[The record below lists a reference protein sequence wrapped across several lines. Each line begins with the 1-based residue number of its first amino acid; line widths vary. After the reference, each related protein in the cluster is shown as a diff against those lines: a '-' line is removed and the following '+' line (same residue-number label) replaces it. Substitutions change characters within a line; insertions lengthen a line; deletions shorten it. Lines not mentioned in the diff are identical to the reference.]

1 MSALLSVLF
10 GCRHTRTTFPLTPLP
25 ADKTRRRRRENA
37 TYISCLDCGSEI
49 PYSWEEMR
57 PVRSKPGLNLSKLFR
72 RTFEDAGT
80 SAGGSG
86 DYQPEFE
93 TFTH

>member
-1 MSALLSVLF
+1 MSTLLAVLF
-10 GCRHTRTTFPLTPLP
+10 GCRHPRTTFPLTPLP
-25 ADKTRRRRRENA
+25 AGKTRLRRRENT

-49 PYSWEEMR
+49 PYSWVKMR
-57 PVRSKPGLNLSKLFR
+57 RLRNKRGSRFSRLFR
-72 RTFEDAGT
+72 GAFASLRT
-80 SAGGSG
+80 SARSSG